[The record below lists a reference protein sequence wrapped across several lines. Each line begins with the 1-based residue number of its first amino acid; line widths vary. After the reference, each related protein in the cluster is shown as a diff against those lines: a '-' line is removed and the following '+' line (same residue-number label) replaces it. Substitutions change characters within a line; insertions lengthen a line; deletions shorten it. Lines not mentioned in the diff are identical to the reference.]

1 MEVEVVFETAG
12 EMTSFF
18 SKSCRKKKD
27 DSSFFLVH
35 I

>member
-27 DSSFFLVH
+27 NHLSF
-35 I
+35 